1 MQTQGSEE
9 IFILIHVYFQ
19 SYLCLPLDA
28 VLFSFLLSC
37 IMCSK
42 WHIGP
47 TGRVFKVSD
56 VQLSQRARDF
66 PG

>member
-28 VLFSFLLSC
+28 VLFSFF
-37 IMCSK
+37 MYY
-42 WHIGP
+42 
-47 TGRVFKVSD
+47 VFKVAYRPD
-56 VQLSQRARDF
+56 G
-66 PG
+66 PGV

>member
-28 VLFSFLLSC
+28 VLFSFLFFMYYVL
-37 IMCSK
+37 K
-42 WHIGP
+42 VAYRPKGP
-47 TGRVFKVSD
+47 GV
-56 VQLSQRARDF
+56 
-66 PG
+66 

>member
-28 VLFSFLLSC
+28 VLYPFFHVLC
-37 IMCSK
+37 
-42 WHIGP
+42 
-47 TGRVFKVSD
+47 
-56 VQLSQRARDF
+56 VQS
-66 PG
+66 GI